1 MSADNYSAMSTERL
15 VALFIEA
22 AKKTIAGSG
31 LFGLLDDMASPA
43 PPETRRPIS
52 QSPEAV
58 AAVQALGAA
67 LRPRKPIPE
76 IRRLFEDD
84 DRDVRA
90 CAAGQ
95 FGPIDPEWAAATWS
109 GLFANLPTRE
119 VLALTRRARQAPPDS
134 PTLKEMSDDAV
145 VARFEDAATRE
156 YATQFLDCSGDPEDM
171 ATHNRIA
178 GELVDVMQELKSR
191 GALAKLLPLL
201 SSDNMGVRRRA
212 AQGCMRLAEDKAVAA
227 LESVVASGSFDDRLA
242 AGDVLENWHKG
253 KCLVD
258 GL

>member
-1 MSADNYSAMSTERL
+1 
-15 VALFIEA
+15 
-22 AKKTIAGSG
+22 
-31 LFGLLDDMASPA
+31 
-43 PPETRRPIS
+43 
-52 QSPEAV
+52 
-58 AAVQALGAA
+58 
-67 LRPRKPIPE
+67 
-76 IRRLFEDD
+76 
-84 DRDVRA
+84 
-90 CAAGQ
+90 
-95 FGPIDPEWAAATWS
+95 
-109 GLFANLPTRE
+109 
-119 VLALTRRARQAPPDS
+119 
-134 PTLKEMSDDAV
+134 
-145 VARFEDAATRE
+145 
-156 YATQFLDCSGDPEDM
+156 M